1 MQDEGEVHVGQ
12 RLHAAGSG
20 VDDVVVKVVA
30 VPDDGVKVDA
40 DHPLTGQDLYL
51 KVMLVEV

>member
-1 MQDEGEVHVGQ
+1 VQDEGEVHVGQ
-12 RLHAAGSG
+12 QFHAAGFG
-20 VDDVVVKVVA
+20 VDDVVVTVVA